1 MSEVFISYATA
12 DREHAKRLAKALEQ
26 RGWTVW
32 WDRTILPGSDWQAVI
47 ERALD
52 ASTCAVVL
60 WSRNSVDS
68 SWVRAEAE
76 EARQR
81 NVLIPASLD
90 DARIPLVF
98 RQLQTASLVGW
109 NGKSSHAGLAMLVQG
124 ISAVLEKR
132 ASAGNSA
139 ADRLAENPAS
149 AALAPIP
156 RTSWV
161 VKSSQ
166 RIAAGLRSRSMWRR
180 LVIGSGVLGLSLLGI
195 GNRAALSNAW
205 ESVKSR
211 PLRLEPVSKVRLP
224 AIPNQV
230 SFSPDSR
237 LIATVGIY
245 ATVDTKKTCVWESES
260 GRQVR
265 CWATGALEG
274 SWLTPQLIL
283 LSGWEGGEVFDISR
297 VDSSPALTN
306 LARPSLDELSP
317 DKTLFAAEQGFFSL
331 FTLKKKFADRTL
343 TIWDT
348 AKRAAT
354 CTLTTGSDYLLR
366 LSWSPDSRFLAVTS
380 EVSEVENIFDWSA
393 PTTRTI
399 SIWDAH
405 SCKRVN
411 GASFSTNRSACT
423 KVDWKSMHV
432 GEPCN
437 FFTVSPDGEY
447 YWKDGSAGIYKASD
461 NSTAAHFKGT
471 FLKWGP
477 RPLEFSFLSPPNVIR
492 LASPVATAPLGE
504 LALPFGINP
513 RFVIVSPD
521 GKMFGIQVYDSE
533 GTIYIWNAESNKVTA
548 KLSGHMDPVRFE
560 RSGSLLITSDRG
572 HSDGPFGLFD
582 TASGRQLAE
591 LQKSLE
597 FSPDAQY
604 VAGIR
609 QGAKAP
615 EKSEVCVWRI
625 HRSWW

>member
-1 MSEVFISYATA
+1 MSDVFVSYATA

-98 RQLQTASLVGW
+98 RQLQTASLAGW

-132 ASAGNSA
+132 GSAGNSA
-139 ADRLAENPAS
+139 ADRLAENPAA

-166 RIAAGLRSRSMWRR
+166 RIAARLRSRSLWRQ
-180 LVIGSGVLGLSLLGI
+180 LVIGSGVLALSLLGI

-205 ESVKSR
+205 ASAKSR

-224 AIPNQV
+224 ATPNHV
-230 SFSPDSR
+230 YFSPDSR
-237 LIATVGIY
+237 LIATVGI
-245 ATVDTKKTCVWESES
+245 AVTPGTGKTCVWESES

-265 CWATGALEG
+265 CWATDSLRG

-283 LSGWEGGEVFDISR
+283 LSGFSGDDVFDISR
-297 VDSSPALTN
+297 VDRSPALTN
-306 LARPSLDELSP
+306 LAMPSLHGLSP
-317 DKTLFAAEQGFFSL
+317 DKTLFASELGFVDL
-331 FTLKKKFADRTL
+331 FALKKKFADRTL

-354 CTLTTGSDYLLR
+354 CTLTAGSDYLLGF
-366 LSWSPDSRFLAVTS
+366 SWSPDSRFLAVTS
-380 EVSEVENIFDWSA
+380 EVSAVEDIFAEA
-393 PTTRTI
+393 PTTRTT

-405 SCKRVN
+405 SCKRLN
-411 GASFSTNRSACT
+411 GASFSSNRSACT

-461 NSTAAHFKGT
+461 NSTAVHFKGT

-591 LQKSLE
+591 MQQSPE

-609 QGAKAP
+609 QGATAS
-615 EKSEVCVWRI
+615 ENSEVWVWRI
-625 HRSWW
+625 GRRWW